1 MAHMT
6 AVAAPPLVL
15 MPPLVRWTHY
25 SLFVA
30 AYRVEGL
37 PNMDEY
43 SSTDP
48 FIAMKMHG
56 QSALKSSVKNNTLN
70 PVFNELLRMPLKLP
84 LLNDT
89 LTLRLADYDQ
99 GGYDDLIA
107 DVHFSLN
114 EVVRAG
120 TVEPHWR
127 CLYGV
132 YNTKGMKQV
141 RTKLGQADLETAYKG
156 RLLVALSVQEV
167 EKPLSA
173 KSKTIGPCSD
183 PQQERYVLRFD
194 LYQVS
199 QLCARCAPDN
209 TQLQLELQCG
219 GLTLTSSVVL
229 AEEGRAT
236 WHEMFPEHAPLLP
249 SRLAQVRGTRTN
261 RKPLRA
267 VMPCPGRARMLGAQ
281 PCRRASRAVPRPLPQ
296 PELHGPGLANAEPSG
311 VHPPQLRRGQGLQPP
326 ADVEYVAPRPAFS
339 ASLGRPGLHPGVRR
353 PPPLHRRASLDG
365 TAPAVCSTASTS
377 ERHLNSLTRRESR
390 SPCPRFVI
398 LSCAP
403 TCTRRGLQSPPAPS
417 LCSPAAE
424 QADPPLPVYPP
435 PPPRNS
441 LVLLQA
447 RHLPAMDADG
457 LCNAYVV
464 VTCAGHAGHTR
475 NDHSI
480 VPSCDPQ
487 WYETVTIELPLP
499 QPVPLNT
506 EILVRVYDKDS
517 EEEGLEVGGDQLVG
531 KCTLPLLKVGKVMPQ
546 TPIWMPLWLHDPK
559 DADDHQGDILCS
571 FQLLPVEETKKLA
584 GNDIRPPTRDC
595 EVEVN
600 VVGLREVL
608 PVDNVPLG
616 KLFVEVDLGDRSSES
631 KVQRTV
637 ASNRPTPASPN
648 FLSTL
653 TIPVKLP
660 DSALFCPALNVRVF
674 DAEPQKAPTSASA
687 APPSDG
693 DALLAEHCVGQ
704 LSIPLAPYCAWL
716 GSEVCVP
723 NNRPRIPAFKISDEL
738 SESSSDEE
746 QQQDPLYATLRTH
759 IAPAMADANCSLEP
773 EFSFDTPTALQLKAS
788 RWKGRLRSG
797 VRTVPRTA
805 AAKPFGLEAAAEGVE
820 ELEHKPLDAELEHVI
835 EFPPFDEWDV
845 LRQTREGRRGSRKV
859 GKFKARLRVI
869 ETTRKNEAG
878 PQISLPE
885 LFEQSVFITRLY
897 VTRGIKLEPKDENG
911 DHAPPPGCGH
921 A

>member
-1 MAHMT
+1 
-6 AVAAPPLVL
+6 
-15 MPPLVRWTHY
+15 
-25 SLFVA
+25 
-30 AYRVEGL
+30 
-37 PNMDEY
+37 
-43 SSTDP
+43 
-48 FIAMKMHG
+48 
-56 QSALKSSVKNNTLN
+56 
-70 PVFNELLRMPLKLP
+70 
-84 LLNDT
+84 
-89 LTLRLADYDQ
+89 
-99 GGYDDLIA
+99 
-107 DVHFSLN
+107 
-114 EVVRAG
+114 
-120 TVEPHWR
+120 
-127 CLYGV
+127 
-132 YNTKGMKQV
+132 
-141 RTKLGQADLETAYKG
+141 
-156 RLLVALSVQEV
+156 
-167 EKPLSA
+167 
-173 KSKTIGPCSD
+173 
-183 PQQERYVLRFD
+183 
-194 LYQVS
+194 
-199 QLCARCAPDN
+199 
-209 TQLQLELQCG
+209 
-219 GLTLTSSVVL
+219 
-229 AEEGRAT
+229 
-236 WHEMFPEHAPLLP
+236 
-249 SRLAQVRGTRTN
+249 
-261 RKPLRA
+261 
-267 VMPCPGRARMLGAQ
+267 
-281 PCRRASRAVPRPLPQ
+281 
-296 PELHGPGLANAEPSG
+296 
-311 VHPPQLRRGQGLQPP
+311 
-326 ADVEYVAPRPAFS
+326 
-339 ASLGRPGLHPGVRR
+339 
-353 PPPLHRRASLDG
+353 
-365 TAPAVCSTASTS
+365 
-377 ERHLNSLTRRESR
+377 
-390 SPCPRFVI
+390 
-398 LSCAP
+398 
-403 TCTRRGLQSPPAPS
+403 
-417 LCSPAAE
+417 
-424 QADPPLPVYPP
+424 
-435 PPPRNS
+435 
-441 LVLLQA
+441 
-447 RHLPAMDADG
+447 MDADG

-845 LRQTREGRRGSRKV
+845 LRQTREGRTGSRKV

>member
-1 MAHMT
+1 
-6 AVAAPPLVL
+6 

-311 VHPPQLRRGQGLQPP
+311 VHPPQLR
-326 ADVEYVAPRPAFS
+326 
-339 ASLGRPGLHPGVRR
+339 
-353 PPPLHRRASLDG
+353 
-365 TAPAVCSTASTS
+365 
-377 ERHLNSLTRRESR
+377 
-390 SPCPRFVI
+390 
-398 LSCAP
+398 
-403 TCTRRGLQSPPAPS
+403 
-417 LCSPAAE
+417 
-424 QADPPLPVYPP
+424 
-435 PPPRNS
+435 
-441 LVLLQA
+441 
-447 RHLPAMDADG
+447 
-457 LCNAYVV
+457 
-464 VTCAGHAGHTR
+464 
-475 NDHSI
+475 
-480 VPSCDPQ
+480 
-487 WYETVTIELPLP
+487 
-499 QPVPLNT
+499 
-506 EILVRVYDKDS
+506 
-517 EEEGLEVGGDQLVG
+517 
-531 KCTLPLLKVGKVMPQ
+531 
-546 TPIWMPLWLHDPK
+546 
-559 DADDHQGDILCS
+559 
-571 FQLLPVEETKKLA
+571 
-584 GNDIRPPTRDC
+584 
-595 EVEVN
+595 
-600 VVGLREVL
+600 
-608 PVDNVPLG
+608 
-616 KLFVEVDLGDRSSES
+616 
-631 KVQRTV
+631 
-637 ASNRPTPASPN
+637 
-648 FLSTL
+648 
-653 TIPVKLP
+653 
-660 DSALFCPALNVRVF
+660 
-674 DAEPQKAPTSASA
+674 
-687 APPSDG
+687 
-693 DALLAEHCVGQ
+693 
-704 LSIPLAPYCAWL
+704 
-716 GSEVCVP
+716 
-723 NNRPRIPAFKISDEL
+723 
-738 SESSSDEE
+738 
-746 QQQDPLYATLRTH
+746 
-759 IAPAMADANCSLEP
+759 
-773 EFSFDTPTALQLKAS
+773 
-788 RWKGRLRSG
+788 
-797 VRTVPRTA
+797 
-805 AAKPFGLEAAAEGVE
+805 
-820 ELEHKPLDAELEHVI
+820 
-835 EFPPFDEWDV
+835 
-845 LRQTREGRRGSRKV
+845 
-859 GKFKARLRVI
+859 
-869 ETTRKNEAG
+869 
-878 PQISLPE
+878 
-885 LFEQSVFITRLY
+885 
-897 VTRGIKLEPKDENG
+897 
-911 DHAPPPGCGH
+911 
-921 A
+921 